1 MLKKT
6 SMILALLL
14 LAVPTFAEELSL
26 DDILAKNIE
35 ARGGADAWESV
46 KTAQIEG
53 NMVMGGGA
61 MEMPIL
67 MTFERPGKVRFE
79 MEMQGQKIV
88 QAFDG
93 ETGWQIMPLMG
104 NPDPQAMSDDE
115 AKNVRRQSDF
125 EGPLYNYKEKGHS
138 VELVGK
144 EDVEGTEA
152 YKLKITLKGGDVVH
166 TYLDTEYF
174 LEFKQVF
181 KTKNQTGQEM
191 TMSVMVG
198 DYKEVGPVVLAHS
211 MEMMAEG
218 APQGMSII
226 FNNVDI
232 NPEVDG
238 SIFEMPEVEAPAPAA
253 NAGGR

>member
-6 SMILALLL
+6 SLILALVL
-14 LAVPTFAEELSL
+14 LALPSFAEELTL
-26 DDILAKNIE
+26 DDIIAKNVE
-35 ARGGADAWESV
+35 ARGGTDAWESV
-46 KTAQIEG
+46 KTATIEG
-53 NMVMGGGA
+53 TMVMGGGA
-61 MEMPIL
+61 MEMPVV
-67 MTFERPGKVRFE
+67 MTFQRPGKVRFE

-93 ETGWQIMPLMG
+93 EKGWQIMPLMG

-138 VELVGK
+138 VELLGK
-144 EDVEGTEA
+144 EEVEGTEA
-152 YKLKITLKGGDVVH
+152 YKLKLTLKGGDVVH
-166 TYLDTEYF
+166 TYLDAEHF

-181 KTKNQTGQEM
+181 KTNNQTGQEM
-191 TMSVMVG
+191 TMEVMVG

-226 FNNVDI
+226 FNKVEI
-232 NPEVDG
+232 NPEIDG
-238 SIFEMPEVEAPAPAA
+238 GIFEMPKVETPAA
-253 NAGGR
+253 AADAGGH